1 MPVLDKKGFK
11 QLFDSHF
18 QALRNY
24 IYYRCGDAELATDIA
39 QDVFMRIW
47 EKRNNVFET
56 IQMGLLVK
64 MANDML
70 VSNYRRVKTGQKFRD
85 AIRKINLET
94 VTPEER
100 LIFKELNGRYERAL
114 NDLNENE
121 RVVFLMNRVDGL
133 KYAEIA
139 DQIGI
144 SIKAVEKRM
153 SKALTFLRV
162 QLM

>member
-11 QLFDSHF
+11 LLFDSHF

-39 QDVFMRIW
+39 QDVFMRLW
-47 EKRNNVFET
+47 EKRNNVFEN

-64 MANDML
+64 IANDML

-85 AIRKINLET
+85 AIRKINLDT
-94 VTPEER
+94 ITPEER

>member
-18 QALRNY
+18 QTLRNY

>member
-94 VTPEER
+94 ITPEER